1 MDLNTLWFILITV
14 LFSGFFF
21 LEGFDYG
28 VGMLMPFLG
37 KRDEERRAI
46 INTIGPFWDGNEV
59 WMITAGG
66 ALFASFPQW
75 YATLFSGFYLAL
87 VLLLLALIFRG
98 VGFEFRSQVK
108 DKGWRS
114 TWDWLIWLG
123 SLLPALLW
131 GVAIANI
138 VRGVPIDEHM
148 NYVGGF
154 FNLLNPYALVG
165 GITFVVLFA
174 MHGATYLAI
183 KLTNGLEKQAARVAN
198 RLWVATLVVAVLFL
212 LYSYPEVLSKAQYLG
227 ISLVF
232 LAIAVVALLVDG
244 YFLKQGEMLKAFWA
258 GAVTIIGVTAGFF
271 AALYPNVMPSSLDPK
286 YSLTIYNASASPY
299 TLKVMTIVALVL
311 VPIVL
316 VYQGWTYYTFRQRIS
331 VKDELTY

>member
-1 MDLNTLWFILITV
+1 MDLKTLWFILITV
-14 LFSGFFF
+14 LFIGFFF

-28 VGMLMPFLG
+28 VGMLLPFLG

-46 INTIGPFWDGNEV
+46 LNAIGPFWDGNEV

-75 YATLFSGFYLAL
+75 YATLFSGFYIPL
-87 VLLLLALIFRG
+87 VLILLALIFRG
-98 VGFEFRSQVK
+98 VGFEFRSQEESES
-108 DKGWRS
+108 WRN

-138 VRGVPIDEHM
+138 VRGVPIDENMH
-148 NYVGGF
+148 YAGGF
-154 FNLLNPYALVG
+154 FNLLNPYALIG
-165 GITFVVLFA
+165 GITFVVLFL
-174 MHGATYLAI
+174 MHGATYLAL
-183 KLTNGLEKQAARVAN
+183 KLTNGLEKQATRVAN
-198 RLWVATLVVAVLFL
+198 RTWVATLVMAVIFI
-212 LYSYPEVLSKAQYLG
+212 LYSYPEVFAKSQYKGLA
-227 ISLVF
+227 LVF
-232 LAIAVVALLVDG
+232 IAIAVVALLVDG
-244 YFLKQGEMLKAFWA
+244 YFLKKGDMLKAFWA
-258 GAVTIIGVTAGFF
+258 GGVTILGVTAGFF
-271 AALYPNVMPSSLDPK
+271 ASLYPNVMPSSLDPK
-286 YSLTIYNASASPY
+286 YSLTINNASASPT

-331 VKDELTY
+331 TKDEMTY

>member
-14 LFSGFFF
+14 LFIGFFF

-28 VGMLMPFLG
+28 VGMLLPFLG

-46 INTIGPFWDGNEV
+46 LNTIGPFWDGNEV

-75 YATLFSGFYLAL
+75 YATLFSGFYIPL
-87 VLLLLALIFRG
+87 VLMLLALIFRG
-98 VGFEFRSQVK
+98 VGFEFRSK
-108 DKGWRS
+108 EEGEGWRS
-114 TWDWLIWLG
+114 TWDWLIWIG

-138 VRGVPIDEHM
+138 VRGVPIDENMH
-148 NYVGGF
+148 YVGGF
-154 FNLLNPYALVG
+154 FNLLNPYALLG
-165 GITFVVLFA
+165 GITFVVLFV
-174 MHGATYLAI
+174 MHGATYLAL

-198 RLWVATLVVAVLFL
+198 RMWVATLVVAVLFL

-227 ISLVF
+227 VSLVF
-232 LAIAVVALLVDG
+232 LGIAVVALLVDG
-244 YFLKQGEMLKAFWA
+244 YFLKKGEMLKAFWA
-258 GAVTIIGVTAGFF
+258 GGVTILGVTAGFF
-271 AALYPNVMPSSLDPK
+271 AALYPNVMPSTLDPK
-286 YSLTIYNASASPY
+286 YSLTIYNASSSPY

-331 VKDELTY
+331 VKDKMTY

>member
-1 MDLNTLWFILITV
+1 MGLNTLWFILIAV

-28 VGMLMPFLG
+28 VGMLLPFLG

-46 INTIGPFWDGNEV
+46 LNTIGPFWDGNEV

-98 VGFEFRSQVK
+98 VGFEFRSQIE
-108 DKGWRS
+108 DEGWRN

-174 MHGATYLAI
+174 MHGATYLAL
-183 KLTNGLEKQAARVAN
+183 KLSNGLEKQAARVAN
-198 RLWVATLVVAVLFL
+198 RLWVATLVMAVLFL
-212 LYSYPEVLSKAQYLG
+212 LYSYPEVFSKAQYFG
-227 ISLVF
+227 IAAVF
-232 LAIAVVALLVDG
+232 LAIAVVALLADG
-244 YFLKQGEMLKAFWA
+244 YFLKQGDMLKAFWA

-271 AALYPNVMPSSLDPK
+271 ASLYPNVMPSSLNPK

-299 TLKVMTIVALVL
+299 TLKVMTIVAVVL
-311 VPIVL
+311 VPVVL
-316 VYQGWTYYTFRQRIS
+316 VYQAWTYYTFRQRIS
-331 VKDELTY
+331 VKDKMTY

>member
-46 INTIGPFWDGNEV
+46 INTIGPVWDGNEV

-75 YATLFSGFYLAL
+75 YATLFSGFYIPL
-87 VLLLLALIFRG
+87 VLMLLALIFRG
-98 VGFEFRSQVK
+98 VGFEFRSQEESA
-108 DKGWRS
+108 GWRN

-138 VRGVPIDEHM
+138 VRGVPIDEKM
-148 NYVGGF
+148 QYVGGF

-183 KLTNGLEKQAARVAN
+183 KLTNGLEKQAKQVAN
-198 RLWVATLVVAVLFL
+198 RLWTATLVMAVIFL
-212 LYSYPEVLSKAQYLG
+212 AYSYPEVFAKAQYFG
-227 ISLVF
+227 VAAVF
-232 LAIAVVALLVDG
+232 LAIAVIALLVDR
-244 YFLKQGEMLKAFWA
+244 YFLGKGDMLKAFWA
-258 GAVTIIGVTAGFF
+258 GAVTIIGITAGFF
-271 AALYPNVMPSSLDPK
+271 AALYPNVMPSSLNPE

-331 VKDELTY
+331 VKDEMTY